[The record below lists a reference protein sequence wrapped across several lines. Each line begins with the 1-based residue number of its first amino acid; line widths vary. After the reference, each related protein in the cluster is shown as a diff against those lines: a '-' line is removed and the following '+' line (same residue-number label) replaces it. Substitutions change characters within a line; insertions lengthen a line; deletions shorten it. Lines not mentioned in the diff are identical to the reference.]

1 MEGMTTITLSDE
13 YFEPLLM
20 KLKDIPSKRWGVD
33 YNIMTCKLFYLDESV
48 VKITIKCFH
57 HPTLYQ
63 LSMKIGDTEYLK
75 NNIVNCQ
82 RKISRENA
90 MLTIEYCSTGRK

>member
-20 KLKDIPSKRWGVD
+20 KLKDIPSK
-33 YNIMTCKLFYLDESV
+33 
-48 VKITIKCFH
+48 